1 MERLKN
7 CAVSSS
13 AEEVAAKALY
23 VILNT
28 VVGSVGLNRMELPI
42 VEIGARY
49 LNLQKIGI
57 CVNLGIT
64 INDHA
69 QCLSILN
76 DVAQDE

>member
-1 MERLKN
+1 MERQKN

-23 VILNT
+23 VIFNT

-49 LNLQKIGI
+49 LTLQK
-57 CVNLGIT
+57 NRDMSKSRDNNKRSRSMPFHSQRRRT
-64 INDHA
+64 R
-69 QCLSILN
+69 
-76 DVAQDE
+76 